1 MNKAIEPLVASVGIL
16 ALLFLYLAGLGYRT
30 GAFELGQAFTLMR
43 WAAYAG
49 VASLALVI
57 FYILW
62 RRPLG
67 LRLGVL
73 FLSALMGLAAFYLPY
88 RQQQIAA
95 GVPPIHDI
103 STNTEDPPAFLAVAP
118 LRPAGAN
125 PLTYDGEETARLQ
138 REAYPDLMT
147 MTYARSPDEVFEA
160 ALEVAGEMDWE
171 LVDANREDGRIE
183 ATATTRW
190 FGFKDDVVVR
200 LLPGPAADSTLVDVR
215 SKSRVGRS
223 DIGVNAARI
232 RAFREALNERLT

>member
-1 MNKAIEPLVASVGIL
+1 MNKAIEALVASVGIL
-16 ALLFLYLAGLGYRT
+16 ALLMLYLAGLGYR
-30 GAFELGQAFTLMR
+30 AEVFELGQAFTLMR
-43 WAAYAG
+43 WSAYAG
-49 VASLALVI
+49 VASVALVV

-67 LRLGVL
+67 LRLGLL
-73 FLSALMGLAAFYLPY
+73 FLSGLMGLAAFYLPY

-95 GVPPIHDI
+95 SVPPIHDI

-118 LRPAGAN
+118 LRPGGSN
-125 PLTYDGEETARLQ
+125 PLAYDGEETARLQ

-147 MTYARSPDEVFEA
+147 MTYARGTDEVFQA
-160 ALEVAGEMDWE
+160 ALEVAEELDWA
-171 LVDANREDGRIE
+171 LADADREGGRIE

-232 RAFREALNERLT
+232 RAFREALSARLM